1 MVTTPPRKSINC
13 GSTAAAEPFQLDLV
27 VSLQTLKHEYL
38 VWILQRANGNK
49 AEAARLLQIDRSS
62 LYRLFRSLPSDV
74 RQALSEPDSESPDP
88 RSGSVEPRSGS
99 VDCDSACEES

>member
-1 MVTTPPRKSINC
+1 MVTIPHKKFTSC
-13 GSTAAAEPFQLDLV
+13 GSTVAAEPFQLDRV

-38 VWILQRANGNK
+38 VWILQRAGGNK

-74 RQALSEPDSESPDP
+74 RQALSEPDSEIPDP
-88 RSGSVEPRSGS
+88 RSGSAEPRSGI
-99 VDCDSACEES
+99 VEP